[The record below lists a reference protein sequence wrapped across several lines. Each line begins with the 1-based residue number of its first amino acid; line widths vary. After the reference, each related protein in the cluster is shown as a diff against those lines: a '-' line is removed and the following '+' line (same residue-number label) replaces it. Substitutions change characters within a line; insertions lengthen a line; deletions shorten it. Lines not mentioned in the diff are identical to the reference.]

1 MILRDKTI
9 DGGFKYFNVEDLKTV
24 VYLSK
29 KIMTVDESV
38 KTVLIF
44 HKRMI
49 RCYSPK
55 CVKRIC

>member
-1 MILRDKTI
+1 MIFGDKTI

-29 KIMTVDESV
+29 KIMTVDASV
-38 KTVLIF
+38 RTIVIL
-44 HKRMI
+44 HKPMI

-55 CVKRIC
+55 YVKQIC